1 MGVYGEEERRFL
13 FKSVVVGQTS
23 KARFKISNPN
33 KVGVVT
39 LK

>member
-13 FKSVVVGQTS
+13 FKSVMVGQTS
-23 KARFKISNPN
+23 KAHFKISNPN